1 MRSAPRLVVVA
12 LSVLCLLAAAP
23 TASCQECDSE
33 GGATTPNE
41 QGQEN
46 ASRSP
51 GEEAAEAP
59 TFDLRERMGQGDALL
74 GRSKYAEA
82 IAVYTDVVKQLPKDE
97 VGYLKRSL
105 AYARWKK
112 VDQAMG
118 DLNRALGLNPQSKQ
132 ALLRR
137 AQLRRSSCLLDE
149 ARADLDALLA
159 LKADHKVGLAEVQKV
174 ENLKVNLAALEK
186 LFEVRGQGGR
196 DFDDEAHDMA
206 AQYFSQIFQDA
217 EFCTD
222 VEMRQAK
229 VHTMRRD
236 WEGVVRQTNA
246 VLQYRS
252 SHKEC
257 LMVRADAHYQQLMF
271 DAAKQTIAQIFRTHP
286 EDEDAT
292 RLFKRIKK
300 VGKMKTKA
308 DKLANSNKVRQALGE
323 CKKILDL
330 GADLDNRAL
339 ETFLYKTLCESH
351 RKVEKYAEAADW
363 CAKGL
368 DFLGADEDS
377 SMRTALA
384 ESYLMMEKLD
394 MAEAEARRVLSAN
407 RSNRK
412 AHEIIQEVQKQKKMT
427 TRKDYYKILE
437 VDKRADEA
445 TIKKAYKKLARKW
458 HPDKNRD
465 NIEAAQKMFHDVAE
479 AYEVLT
485 DPEKKALFD
494 MGEDPNDPQARM
506 RQQQHQHFGF
516 QGGGHPFFQQG
527 GFQHGGGGQQFHFT
541 YG

>member
-1 MRSAPRLVVVA
+1 
-12 LSVLCLLAAAP
+12 
-23 TASCQECDSE
+23 
-33 GGATTPNE
+33 
-41 QGQEN
+41 
-46 ASRSP
+46 
-51 GEEAAEAP
+51 
-59 TFDLRERMGQGDALL
+59 
-74 GRSKYAEA
+74 
-82 IAVYTDVVKQLPKDE
+82 
-97 VGYLKRSL
+97 
-105 AYARWKK
+105 
-112 VDQAMG
+112 
-118 DLNRALGLNPQSKQ
+118 
-132 ALLRR
+132 
-137 AQLRRSSCLLDE
+137 
-149 ARADLDALLA
+149 
-159 LKADHKVGLAEVQKV
+159 
-174 ENLKVNLAALEK
+174 
-186 LFEVRGQGGR
+186 
-196 DFDDEAHDMA
+196 
-206 AQYFSQIFQDA
+206 
-217 EFCTD
+217 
-222 VEMRQAK
+222 
-229 VHTMRRD
+229 
-236 WEGVVRQTNA
+236 
-246 VLQYRS
+246 
-252 SHKEC
+252 
-257 LMVRADAHYQQLMF
+257 
-271 DAAKQTIAQIFRTHP
+271 
-286 EDEDAT
+286 
-292 RLFKRIKK
+292 
-300 VGKMKTKA
+300 MKTKA